1 MRRTHRPW
9 TAQDDAHLRKFHAEG
24 KDDPTI
30 GYILGRHRRL
40 VGIKRKLLGLP
51 ANSQGGSPGLSPSP
65 ETRAKIGATSRQR
78 WQDPEY
84 KARLMKHLDRARAA
98 SSACRVK
105 LPPRGTPEH
114 AAYRKIRDN
123 LGTQEGHK
131 FLAAIAGP

>member
-1 MRRTHRPW
+1 MNGRKW
-9 TAQDDAHLRKFHAEG
+9 TPEDDANLRKFHAEG

-51 ANSQGGSPGLSPSP
+51 SNNEGGGVRGISPAS
-65 ETRAKIGATSRQR
+65 ETRAKISAASRQR
-78 WQDPEY
+78 WQNPEF
-84 KARLMKHLDRARAA
+84 RARMTEHLNRAREA

-114 AAYRKIRDN
+114 TAYRKIRDH

-131 FLAAIAGP
+131 FLVALATP